1 MKLAYHNTLADL
13 IALQQSMLRHSAFG
27 QKLMLH
33 RFLMVEA
40 VLFVICLMF
49 AINGNPL
56 IVLMVFL
63 GLSVLAW
70 FFRERSVIQQFKKD
84 FKKELRKD
92 EENSFAQ
99 PRIMQI
105 TKEHLEVSTG
115 NHHQAHP
122 WSTIEW
128 TGQDERRLY
137 LVTSG
142 VLHYTIPKTTFQDE
156 EEMQIFLKLVDTYRD
171 EATSAT
177 GADDT
182 NAPKA

>member
-13 IALQQSMLRHSAFG
+13 IALQKSMLRHSAFG

-40 VLFVICLMF
+40 VLFFICLMF

-56 IVLMVFL
+56 IVLLVFL

-70 FFRERSVIQQFKKD
+70 FFRQRSMIQQFKKD
-84 FKKELRKD
+84 FKKELSKD

-115 NHHQAHP
+115 DHHQAHP
-122 WSTIEW
+122 WSTVEW

-137 LVTSG
+137 IITSG
-142 VLHYTIPKTTFQDE
+142 ILHYTIPKSTFQDE
-156 EEMQIFLKLVDTYRD
+156 EEMQIFLKLVDTYRE
-171 EATSAT
+171 EAATAASEQETSPPEA
-177 GADDT
+177 
-182 NAPKA
+182 